1 MSFNPDPN
9 TQATE
14 VLFSHKVNSDDHS
27 KLIFNGNLV
36 QQCSLQKHL
45 GLFLDNKPDFNK
57 HLDEKINKCNKIIRM
72 MKSLSNRLQRLLI
85 TYKSFVRPILDYGDI
100 IYDKPHKGSFIEKMK
115 RVQYNACLLIT
126 GALKGTSRER
136 LYQELGLESLKDRR

>member
-72 MKSLSNRLQRLLI
+72 MKSLSNRL
-85 TYKSFVRPILDYGDI
+85 PG
-100 IYDKPHKGSFIEKMK
+100 KG
-115 RVQYNACLLIT
+115 Y
-126 GALKGTSRER
+126 
-136 LYQELGLESLKDRR
+136 